1 MTLSQPTLYV
11 GVAVASGDANLLA
24 TGVFDTVLVSVPAA
38 NQPPVVSLSAP
49 ANGATFT
56 APATITVSA
65 TASDADGAVTAV
77 DFYAGQTLIG
87 SDPTSPYSVTWN
99 NVPAGMYSL
108 TAVARDDDSA
118 TTTSAA
124 RSITV
129 TSSNQVPTVS
139 LTAPAN
145 GATFTAPATITV
157 SATASD
163 PDGTVTTVEFYADQT
178 LIGSDPTSPYSVTWS
193 SVPAGSY
200 QLTAVARD
208 EDGGMTVSASR
219 AVTVNDPQMPGRALF
234 TASGNHDSA
243 VDYYVVEIF
252 PEGADPNG
260 ANAIAAQNIGKPPV
274 VNGECEADVRNM
286 IQSLTPGSYIATVTA
301 FGSAG
306 SARSAPAPFTR

>member
-1 MTLSQPTLYV
+1 M
-11 GVAVASGDANLLA
+11 
-24 TGVFDTVLVSVPAA
+24 
-38 NQPPVVSLSAP
+38 
-49 ANGATFT
+49 
-56 APATITVSA
+56 
-65 TASDADGAVTAV
+65 
-77 DFYAGQTLIG
+77 
-87 SDPTSPYSVTWN
+87 
-99 NVPAGMYSL
+99 
-108 TAVARDDDSA
+108 
-118 TTTSAA
+118 
-124 RSITV
+124 
-129 TSSNQVPTVS
+129 VS

-145 GATFTAPATITV
+145 AATFTAPATITV

-178 LIGSDPTSPYSVTWS
+178 LIGPDPTSPFSVTWS

-219 AVTVNDPQMPGRALF
+219 AVTVNDPQMPGQALF

-243 VDYYVVEIF
+243 VDYYVIEIF

-260 ANAIAAQNIGKPPV
+260 ANAVAAQNIGKPPV

-286 IQSLTPGSYIATVTA
+286 IQSLTQGSYIATVTA